1 MKKIPYSEEIVI
13 AEFNPSNAN
22 PADLPAGYYAK
33 IHKRRWKFWIN
44 TANQTVWHRSNP
56 RDNTWTQLPL
66 GGGSTTTFTDNANG
80 TMTSSS
86 GASIQQS
93 IRPLNELA
101 ALVGAFD
108 TTNDRLLV
116 YDFSSNSHVVVTPSS
131 IIPRASNIIPLADG
145 QNDGRTGSA
154 GTLTSLTYAA
164 QDHIHPIVAIVAPAQ
179 PVLTLGTGSTMT
191 FSVASITAPETQEEH
206 VTYYLRVTCNIP
218 AHTNVWQYLN
228 IPNIAGYKTPVT
240 TVEGTYRQTGTP
252 TGYPASPTMN
262 IEATAWTPN
271 LLYVGGLTE
280 NAATVRNVI
289 LTIRYTIV

>member
-33 IHKRRWKFWIN
+33 VHKRRWKFWIN
-44 TANQTVWHRSNP
+44 TANQTIWHRSNP
-56 RDNTWTQLPL
+56 RDNTWTQLVL

-101 ALVGAFD
+101 TLVGAFD

-116 YDFSSNSHVVVTPSS
+116 YDFSTNSHVVVVPST
-131 IIPRASNIIPLADG
+131 IIPRASLANPLGDG
-145 QNDGRTGSA
+145 QNDTRTGSP
-154 GTLTSLTYAA
+154 GSTSTLIYSAF
-164 QDHIHPIVAIVAPAQ
+164 DHIHPIIAITAPAQ

-191 FSVASITAPETQEEH
+191 FTVSQIVAPETQEEH
-206 VTYYLRVTCNIP
+206 VTYRLLINCNIP

-228 IPNIAGYKTPVT
+228 IPNIVGYKTPVT
-240 TVEGTYRQTGTP
+240 TVTGTYRNTGTP
-252 TGYPASPTMN
+252 TGYPAAPTMN

-280 NAATVRNVI
+280 NVATNRQVTI
-289 LTIRYTIV
+289 TIRYTIN